1 MQRLDLCVV
10 NRVFSIVILTEYL
23 SETENLIL
31 QNALKDS
38 HIQFII
44 DRRINHQLVSIQSYN
59 YISFTDINN
68 FNFVNGLKLP
78 NQDRIVEIDSIYK
91 QNLNRCYSIIYYNDT
106 LGWGIQANEN
116 IEMNTILLPYYGEVI
131 STNEA
136 KTRSKMN
143 KDNNVSYIYY
153 SCRMNYIDIVQII
166 IFYR

>member
-59 YISFTDINN
+59 YISFAEINN
-68 FNFVNGLKLP
+68 YNFINSLILP
-78 NQDRIVEIDSIYK
+78 NQDRIAEKDSIYK
-91 QNLNRCYSIIYYNDT
+91 QNLNRLYSIVYYNST
-106 LGWGIQANEN
+106 LGWGIQTNEN

-136 KTRSKMN
+136 KTRSKKN
-143 KDNNVSYIYY
+143 KDNNVSYICYY
-153 SCRMNYIDIVQII
+153 CCMNYIVQII
-166 IFYR
+166 IYYR

>member
-68 FNFVNGLKLP
+68 FNFVNGLKLS

-91 QNLNRCYSIIYYNDT
+91 QTLNRCYSIIYYNDT
-106 LGWGIQANEN
+106 LGWGIQTNEN
-116 IEMNTILLPYYGEVI
+116 IEMNTILLPYYGETI
-131 STNEA
+131 STTSSGSSSN
-136 KTRSKMN
+136 RSNTANSSSRKCMC
-143 KDNNVSYIYY
+143 VAVQ
-153 SCRMNYIDIVQII
+153 CR
-166 IFYR
+166 